1 MIDLHNDREHP
12 VEQFFDEMFEDGW
25 KEFVKGMR
33 EENRASN
40 YRLLKVIAN
49 AKGPEFLQGVK
60 HLLQKVGTATR
71 ITFVNKAKGMH
82 FNNPVWSACG
92 GVLIDQRSTSEG
104 MQMDIY
110 IPVKPNKYLW
120 LRKHQ

>member
-1 MIDLHNDREHP
+1 MIDLNNDREHP
-12 VEQFFDEMFEDGW
+12 VEQFFDEIFDAGW
-25 KEFVKGMR
+25 KAYIKTLQ

-40 YRLLKVIAN
+40 YRLLKVIAKV
-49 AKGPEFLQGVK
+49 KGTEFLQGVK

-71 ITFVNKAKGMH
+71 ITFVNKAKGIH
-82 FNNPVWSACG
+82 FSNPDWTACG
-92 GVLIDQRSTSEG
+92 DVLIDQRSTAEG